1 MYSKLISASTCF
13 SVYPTSKNKIGNLS
27 FIPSCFFGKKT
38 QKYWKS
44 EEYGMVQALNQIFPE
59 EYQKFQESEH
69 NLDPTKFYKYPGK
82 IFIEFNLEIISL
94 FQNQLE

>member
-1 MYSKLISASTCF
+1 
-13 SVYPTSKNKIGNLS
+13 
-27 FIPSCFFGKKT
+27 
-38 QKYWKS
+38 
-44 EEYGMVQALNQIFPE
+44 MVQALNQIFPE

-94 FQNQLE
+94 FQNKLE